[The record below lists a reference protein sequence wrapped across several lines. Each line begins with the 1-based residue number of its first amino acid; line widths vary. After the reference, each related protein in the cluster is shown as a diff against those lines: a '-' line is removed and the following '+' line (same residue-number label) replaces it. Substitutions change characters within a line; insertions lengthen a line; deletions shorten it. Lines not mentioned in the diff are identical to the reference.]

1 MKIWNAGLATKWN
14 NIEVEAIKKTEI
26 KKICIKKLI
35 KISKAQQNFSN

>member
-26 KKICIKKLI
+26 KK
-35 KISKAQQNFSN
+35 NV